1 MMKNL
6 KHKRPGKLT
15 AKTYNRLVKVFND
28 ASTDVNLKA
37 DRDQIIALR
46 KQFPTYSELAASGIK
61 FVEYPTYL
69 DENGNVEIVKSWT
82 GSFADKSNT
91 YIANILEAEIVYTI
105 GLVRSVDPETL
116 ESKIGLKVRGVP
128 KKELV

>member
-15 AKTYNRLVKVFND
+15 ATTYNRLVKVFND

-46 KQFPTYSELAASGIK
+46 KQFPTYSELVASGH
-61 FVEYPTYL
+61 
-69 DENGNVEIVKSWT
+69 
-82 GSFADKSNT
+82 
-91 YIANILEAEIVYTI
+91 
-105 GLVRSVDPETL
+105 
-116 ESKIGLKVRGVP
+116 
-128 KKELV
+128 